1 MKKAILLLAFIA
13 TLASCSAPA
22 PKEET
27 PLLDS
32 TCVAVDTT
40 CVEACDTAA
49 VAVATAV
56 VTATVK

>member
-27 PLLDS
+27 PLVDS
-32 TCVAVDTT
+32 TCVVVDTT
-40 CVEACDTAA
+40 CVEACDTSA

-56 VTATVK
+56 ATATVK

>member
-27 PLLDS
+27 PLVDS

-56 VTATVK
+56 ATATVK